1 MARLVRAIRFALTH
15 RCAATHRRVSVWE
28 EETMK
33 ADVELL
39 IPHFTF
45 AGDVYPGGPVEV
57 ATFPFKDRMESAAR
71 AGFKGVG
78 LQHAD
83 VMWNAERLG
92 LKEMRRILEANGLKY
107 LELEFLVDWFADG
120 DKRRA
125 SDAMRAEML
134 TICAELGV
142 RNIKAGADFSTPH
155 ADVLR
160 MAEAFAGLCRD
171 TARSGSEATLEI
183 MPFSNVRTLET
194 GLAIVSAADQPNGGL
209 LLDIWHMGRGNIP
222 YSDINKIPARFIRA
236 AEIDDAPRVPVESDM
251 WQETIHHR
259 VLCGEGDLNVPSFVR
274 EIRKAGYKGPF
285 GVEVLSA
292 ELRRLPLDQMTQR
305 VFDSAM
311 AQFAAV

>member
-1 MARLVRAIRFALTH
+1 MTIGGWAGLFVPLNAAPSVMARLVRAIRFALTH

-209 LLDIWHMGRGNIP
+209 LLDIWHMGRGNTPIRTSIRFRRASSAP
-222 YSDINKIPARFIRA
+222 PRSTTRRGCRSRATCGRRRSITVCCAERATSMCPASCA
-236 AEIDDAPRVPVESDM
+236 
-251 WQETIHHR
+251 
-259 VLCGEGDLNVPSFVR
+259 
-274 EIRKAGYKGPF
+274 K
-285 GVEVLSA
+285 SA
-292 ELRRLPLDQMTQR
+292 RPGTRGH
-305 VFDSAM
+305 SASRS
-311 AQFAAV
+311 